1 MLQIYAALAHTLS
14 NSRRCPPLKCLA
26 RLISLA
32 EEPAVFGNL
41 TSWSGDH
48 FSTMG
53 TIMAG

>member
-48 FSTMG
+48 LSTMG